1 MKVSLNW
8 IKEYVA
14 LPSNFDISKLAYD
27 LTMSTVEVEEVKI
40 LSKKFENI
48 VVGSIEEVKAHPN
61 ADKLRICK
69 TRIENGEIK
78 DIVCGG
84 NNLKVGMKVAVA
96 CPGAMVR
103 WHGTGDLVEIKKVK
117 LRGVESYGMI
127 CAASEIGLADLFPSE
142 EGSIIDLSRFD
153 ADNGTNIAK
162 ALGLDDVI
170 LEIDNKSLTNR
181 PDLWGHYGIAREI
194 SALYDL
200 PLKKF
205 VPFEYPKTSNLKINL
220 KDTEHCLRYIGVK
233 IEDVLVKPSNFEI
246 QSRLWSVGIRPI
258 NAIVDITNYVM
269 LATGQPLHAFDADNI
284 KGDIT
289 VRFAKSSDK
298 MTLLDGKEL
307 SLSTEDLVIAD
318 EEGPIALAG
327 VMGGKKDSVLPK
339 TNKVILE
346 IANFEPSRIRRT
358 ALKYETRTESATR
371 YEKGIDPE
379 RCDQALSLAMQMFA
393 DIFKDMSVAQFGDN
407 YPKHFLRKEVDVSL
421 DWLERCLGE
430 RIAKSDII
438 NKLSR
443 LGFEVEFNQNIM
455 HVIVPTWRSTGDIS
469 IPNDI
474 MEEIARMYG
483 LENFDPT
490 PITISFSEA
499 INQPA
504 IDIDR
509 KIREYLA
516 FRCGMN
522 EIFTYPWINNKYI
535 DALSLNRDEMLSLS
549 APISSEEHYLRSSLL
564 PNLCKSVAENLRNF
578 NEFSIFESAQVYFNK
593 DFESIYDSREL
604 LPLQRR
610 NIAGAYVGNTE
621 NVNSLF
627 RRVKGIVES
636 MPRYVHI
643 EPFTMKK
650 IEKPVWADNVVWL
663 NIIQENKK
671 VGNLALLSKKASL
684 ACGIKNSA
692 ALIFEIDMDLLIPC
706 PSRTNKFMH
715 ISEYPVAEYDLS
727 LLFDLSVKWQEIFD
741 VVKDIKA
748 DNLIQ
753 DILFIDE
760 YRGSQVPDGKKS
772 VTFRLKIGSFE
783 KTLTSSEIE
792 GVAAEVIKRLKK
804 DLGAEI
810 RV

>member
-1 MKVSLNW
+1 M
-8 IKEYVA
+8 
-14 LPSNFDISKLAYD
+14 FGQAY
-27 LTMSTVEVEEVKI
+27 
-40 LSKKFENI
+40 
-48 VVGSIEEVKAHPN
+48 
-61 ADKLRICK
+61 C
-69 TRIENGEIK
+69 
-78 DIVCGG
+78 
-84 NNLKVGMKVAVA
+84 
-96 CPGAMVR
+96 
-103 WHGTGDLVEIKKVK
+103 
-117 LRGVESYGMI
+117 
-127 CAASEIGLADLFPSE
+127 
-142 EGSIIDLSRFD
+142 
-153 ADNGTNIAK
+153 
-162 ALGLDDVI
+162 
-170 LEIDNKSLTNR
+170 
-181 PDLWGHYGIAREI
+181 
-194 SALYDL
+194 
-200 PLKKF
+200 
-205 VPFEYPKTSNLKINL
+205 
-220 KDTEHCLRYIGVK
+220 
-233 IEDVLVKPSNFEI
+233 
-246 QSRLWSVGIRPI
+246 
-258 NAIVDITNYVM
+258 
-269 LATGQPLHAFDADNI
+269 
-284 KGDIT
+284 
-289 VRFAKSSDK
+289 
-298 MTLLDGKEL
+298 
-307 SLSTEDLVIAD
+307 
-318 EEGPIALAG
+318 
-327 VMGGKKDSVLPK
+327 
-339 TNKVILE
+339 
-346 IANFEPSRIRRT
+346 
-358 ALKYETRTESATR
+358 
-371 YEKGIDPE
+371 
-379 RCDQALSLAMQMFA
+379 
-393 DIFKDMSVAQFGDN
+393 
-407 YPKHFLRKEVDVSL
+407 
-421 DWLERCLGE
+421 
-430 RIAKSDII
+430 
-438 NKLSR
+438 
-443 LGFEVEFNQNIM
+443 QNIM

-483 LENFDPT
+483 LENFDPA

-499 INQPA
+499 INQPK